1 MKLLTIQLRPR
12 PQSGSTAV
20 IALMIVAMGT
30 LGLLGMVA
38 IIQAR
43 TQQVE
48 ASEDAFL
55 RRVREN
61 NGRQMSREYAY
72 RYILPS
78 ASGAGGTFTLTG
90 GWGKIAA
97 GSWAASPFTT
107 STTGEINPMGPG
119 GTRDPFQ
126 VSVTAS
132 LYSQYSGGAWDADE
146 TPQSQQ
152 IQVRADCPAL
162 GGTLLGIHRSAS
174 GLLANNQV
182 SGAITVNGSSYFW
195 GADSLL
201 VNREYD
207 FSPLRVNAKNAAFG
221 GADYQVT
228 TSGVDPSVSKMMPDN
243 LPFTAWLNHGVAG
256 AVVNTG
262 LLNLVA
268 GPSGNSLTSYVTNN
282 TPTTV
287 TGTTAIN
294 SNGVVCNGLGTTTLT
309 LMNANLPN
317 LFITG
322 THLTLNLQGQTTAG
336 NELAASTLN
345 PVVIVVTSGTLL
357 NINLLD
363 NNTRPIIL
371 GIKRTFGLTG
381 VGLNCTG
388 VTNFRL
394 MLFAE
399 ETPLTVDCNGTNVMM
414 KGGIFTDRDLVQN
427 NDGTL
432 TLIQEDSPN
441 TLENYAPRWAWVESY
456 KQ

>member
-1 MKLLTIQLRPR
+1 MNPIFQLRPR
-12 PQSGSTAV
+12 PHSGSTAV

-48 ASEDAFL
+48 ATEEAFL

-72 RYILPS
+72 RYVLPS
-78 ASGAGGTFTLTG
+78 ASGAGGTFTLAD
-90 GWGKIAA
+90 GWGKITA

-126 VSVTAS
+126 VAVAVS
-132 LYSQYSGGAWDADE
+132 LYGQYSGGAWDADE

-162 GGTLLGIHRSAS
+162 SGTLLGIHRSAI
-174 GLLANNQV
+174 GVLANNQV
-182 SGAITVNGSSYFW
+182 SGAVTVNGASYFW
-195 GADSLL
+195 DADSLL
-201 VNREYD
+201 ANREYD
-207 FSPLRVNAKNAAFG
+207 YSPLRVNAKNASFG
-221 GADYQVT
+221 DADYQVT
-228 TSGVDPSVSKMMPDN
+228 ASGVDPSTAKMMPDN
-243 LPFTAWLNHGVAG
+243 TPFIAWLNHGVAG

-262 LLNLVA
+262 LMNLVA
-268 GPSGNSLTSYVTNN
+268 GPSGNSLTSYVTTH

-287 TGTTAIN
+287 TGTSSIN
-294 SNGVVCNGLGTTTLT
+294 ANGVVCNGLGTTTLT
-309 LMNANLPN
+309 LANANLPN

-322 THLTLNLQGQTTAG
+322 SHLTLNLQGQTNAAQ
-336 NELAASTLN
+336 ELAASTMN

-357 NINLLD
+357 NINLSN

-371 GIKRTFGLTG
+371 GIKRTFGLTT
-381 VGLNCTG
+381 VGLNFTS
-388 VTNFRL
+388 VTNCRL

-399 ETPLTVDCNGTNVMM
+399 ETPITADCNGANVVL
-414 KGGIFTDRDLVQN
+414 KGGVFTDRNFVQN

-432 TLIQEDSPN
+432 TIIQEDSPN
-441 TLENYAPRWAWVESY
+441 TLETVAPRWAWVESY